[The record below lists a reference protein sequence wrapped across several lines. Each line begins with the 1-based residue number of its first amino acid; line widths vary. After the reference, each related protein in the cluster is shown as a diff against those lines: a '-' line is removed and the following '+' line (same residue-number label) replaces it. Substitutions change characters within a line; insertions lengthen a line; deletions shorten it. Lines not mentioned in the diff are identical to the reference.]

1 MEAKERNKRYR
12 TRHPAVYYLLDF
24 DFKLRDGTWFREA
37 EISIEGKRYKVL
49 SKAAVIWNNIKQRT
63 RVGSAYQKQKKFY
76 AGTRLAFKDFQ
87 DFCDFCQVTPGYNLK
102 DEQGRN
108 YALDK
113 DLLGKDEI
121 RAYSKEACCF
131 LPTKINSALTKQ
143 KKNKNDGD
151 LPSGIVI
158 TKSKYRVRDGRGGR
172 DYYLNTLEEAIKT
185 KNMLLANRLESY
197 LPDVSYDQRVVE
209 ALKSKI
215 EELRS

>member
-1 MEAKERNKRYR
+1 MSEKDRKKRYR
-12 TRHPAVYYLLDF
+12 HRHKAVYYLLDF
-24 DFKLRDGTWFREA
+24 DFKLRNGEWFREA
-37 EISIEGKRYKVL
+37 EVHIEGKVYKIF
-49 SKAAVIWNNIKQRT
+49 SKAAIIWNNIKQRT
-63 RVGSAYQKQKKFY
+63 KIGSAYQKQKKFY
-76 AGTRLAFKDFQ
+76 AGTRLEFKDFQ

-143 KKNKNDGD
+143 KKNKNDAD

-158 TKSKYRVRDGRGGR
+158 TKGKYKVRDGRGSR
-172 DYYLNTLEEAIKT
+172 DYYLDTLEEAIKT

-209 ALKSKI
+209 ALKNKI

>member
-1 MEAKERNKRYR
+1 MGAKERNKRHR

-49 SKAAVIWNNIKQRT
+49 SKAAILWDNILQRT
-63 RVGSAYQKQKKFY
+63 KTGSAFQKIKKSY
-76 AGTRLAFKDFQ
+76 SGVKLLFKDFQ
-87 DFCDFCQVTPGYNLK
+87 DFCNFCHETPGYNMK

-113 DLLGKDEI
+113 DLLDKENI
-121 RAYSKEACCF
+121 IAYSRETCCF
-131 LPTKINSALTKQ
+131 LPTKINSVLKR
-143 KKNKNDGD
+143 KKKDKKDAD

-158 TKSKYRVRDGRGGR
+158 TKGKYRVRDGRGGR

-209 ALKSKI
+209 ALKNKI
-215 EELRS
+215 KEIS